1 MSSMRSSVRP
11 PKAKMPW
18 GTILKPEFGMGYQK
32 MTDFEIEQTVDRL
45 NKIKEYKEQYYERV
59 GKKLSDDEI
68 AEMVSIQYVLMS
80 NLIVSSEQ

>member
-1 MSSMRSSVRP
+1 MRSSVRP

-32 MTDFEIEQTVDRL
+32 MTDYEIEQTVDRL

>member
-32 MTDFEIEQTVDRL
+32 MTDYEIEQTVDRL

>member
-1 MSSMRSSVRP
+1 
-11 PKAKMPW
+11 MPW

-32 MTDFEIEQTVDRL
+32 MTDYEIEQTVDRL

>member
-1 MSSMRSSVRP
+1 
-11 PKAKMPW
+11 MPW

-32 MTDFEIEQTVDRL
+32 MTDYEIEQTVDRL

-68 AEMVSIQYVLMS
+68 TEMVSIQYVLMS

>member
-32 MTDFEIEQTVDRL
+32 MTDYEIEQSVDRL
-45 NKIKEYKEQYYERV
+45 YKIKEYKEKYYERV

-68 AEMVSIQYVLMS
+68 SEMVSIQYVLMS

>member
-32 MTDFEIEQTVDRL
+32 MTDYEIEQTVDRL

-80 NLIVSSEQ
+80 NLFVSSEQ

>member
-1 MSSMRSSVRP
+1 MRSSVRP

-32 MTDFEIEQTVDRL
+32 MTDYEIEQTVDRL

-68 AEMVSIQYVLMS
+68 TEMVSIQYVLMS